1 MSIFHLKSPI
11 TELAF
16 DRKTPS
22 MPRLFTVGTPHKV
35 SSVVVFVHG
44 HSALLMVCKS
54 HLIWGIKSHGGGRT
68 SAIHRAR
75 LLKLKNH
82 VLGFPIGG
90 MKREFDSIH
99 MDRMKREIDS
109 IR

>member
-1 MSIFHLKSPI
+1 MSIFHLESPI

-44 HSALLMVCKS
+44 HRALLMVCKS
-54 HLIWGIKSHGGGRT
+54 HLIWGIKSHGGVRT

-75 LLKLKNH
+75 LLNLKSQILN
-82 VLGFPIGG
+82 LGFRAEVDLLLLFVPQGA
-90 MKREFDSIH
+90 FLL
-99 MDRMKREIDS
+99 
-109 IR
+109 

>member
-1 MSIFHLKSPI
+1 MSIFHLESPI

-35 SSVVVFVHG
+35 SSVVVFVHV
-44 HSALLMVCKS
+44 HRALLMVCKS

-75 LLKLKNH
+75 LLKLKNK
-82 VLGFPIGG
+82 P
-90 MKREFDSIH
+90 DSWLSHRGNISGLAEK
-99 MDRMKREIDS
+99 D
-109 IR
+109 

>member
-1 MSIFHLKSPI
+1 MSIFHLESPI

-44 HSALLMVCKS
+44 HRALLMVCKS

-75 LLKLKNH
+75 LLKLKKN
-82 VLGFPIGG
+82 
-90 MKREFDSIH
+90 KSDSWLSHRGNISGLAEK
-99 MDRMKREIDS
+99 DQRNILFG
-109 IR
+109 